1 MKVIRKRSSIAIT
14 FAVVFALVLRE
25 MQTRFGARRMGAF
38 WMLFEPIAHIAFMM
52 FVVTVIR
59 GRHVPGMEYPVYLL
73 TGIVPFFL
81 MRNIALK
88 MMEAVNANKSLF
100 VYPNIKPFDT
110 FIARTIVE
118 FALSACVY
126 VLLLIIMGTW
136 FDFDVTTHKPLQW
149 LAALF
154 TGIAFSFGLGLI
166 LCVVGEA
173 LPNSKTFMRL
183 AFMLL
188 YVLSGVILPLWRLP
202 PQILPWL
209 LWNPYAH
216 IIDNLRSSF
225 FEHYPQTHGI
235 NFHYPIAASLVVLF
249 LGMALYRL
257 RQRELLA
264 I

>member
-1 MKVIRKRSSIAIT
+1 MTVLKKRSSIAIT

-110 FIARTIVE
+110 FVARVIVE
-118 FALSACVY
+118 FALAACVY
-126 VLLLIIMGTW
+126 VLLLVIMGLW

-154 TGIAFSFGLGLI
+154 TGIVFSFGLGLI

-202 PQILPWL
+202 QQVLPWL

-216 IIDNLRSSF
+216 IVDNLRSSF
-225 FEHYPQTHGI
+225 FEHYPVIHGI
-235 NFHYPIAASLVVLF
+235 NFQYPFAASLIVLF
-249 LGMALYRL
+249 IGMALYRL